1 MSTTTETM
9 RPAAQV
15 FRESTHGLRFGGTV
29 GAEFHKI
36 IRLRSSQILF
46 CIGVLGFVGVM
57 LLLTLGTTLSK
68 IMVHAPEE
76 GVGIFQDVLY
86 LLFTVG
92 AGIFLLLTSAVLV
105 GMEYSQGTL
114 RILLA
119 RGTGRLSLLA
129 AKLLALFGVGVA
141 LLAAFTAASLV
152 WIGLVTVH
160 WTGSLSALTGTGPEA
175 AKHLGLGLLLAL
187 LSVFCT
193 VVIGSTM
200 ATLGRSVAFG
210 VGMAM
215 VLFPADNFGAVI
227 LGLVSQLTN
236 QKFWADVT
244 AYLFGPNLN
253 ALPGL
258 AIKGLRVPHVLPEPY
273 VSVTLTHALVV
284 IGIWALGLLA
294 LEAVLTWRRDVLA

>member
-9 RPAAQV
+9 RPPAHV
-15 FRESTHGLRFGGTV
+15 FTETAHGLRFGGTV
-29 GAEFHKI
+29 RAEIQKI
-36 IRLRSSQILF
+36 VRLRSTQVLL

-68 IMVHAPEE
+68 TMVHAPLQ

-119 RGTGRLSLLA
+119 RGTGRLSLLG
-129 AKLLALFGVGVA
+129 AKLLALLGVGVA
-141 LLAAFTAASLV
+141 LLAGFTVASLV

-160 WTGSLSALTGTGPEA
+160 WTGSLSALTGTGSEA
-175 AKHLGLGLLLAL
+175 AKHLGLGLLLGL
-187 LSVFCT
+187 LSVFCA

-200 ATLGRSVAFG
+200 ATLGRSIAFG
-210 VGMAM
+210 VGAAM

-236 QKFWADVT
+236 EKFWGDVT

-258 AIKGLRVPHVLPEPY
+258 AITGLRMPHVLPQPSVA
-273 VSVTLTHALVV
+273 VSLTHALAVV
-284 IGIWALGLLA
+284 GVWAIGLLV
-294 LEAVLTWRRDVLA
+294 LEMVLTWRRDVLA